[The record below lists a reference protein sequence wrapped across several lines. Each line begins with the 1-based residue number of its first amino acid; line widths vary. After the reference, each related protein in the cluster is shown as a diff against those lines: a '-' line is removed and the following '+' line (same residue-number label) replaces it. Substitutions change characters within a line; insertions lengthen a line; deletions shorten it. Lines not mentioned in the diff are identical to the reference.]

1 MVGGASSWM
10 YDGGLLVAESMRLGK
25 FVIVVSVKY
34 A

>member
-25 FVIVVSVKY
+25 LVVVVSVKS